1 MNKKQREKNDRRR
14 PAWRI
19 GQSNLEESY
28 PQRILRRV
36 LHEGNLEDMEPNTLY
51 DATVSAVLR
60 ERGKG
65 GAPAPTSG
73 GNLERS
79 GNMRRVAAT
88 RSGAADKLGWAG
100 VAEIAKEL
108 RRVERRRYAVNAMP
122 GWDSPVGME
131 IRRRLSYE
139 AEVLEWAMEESEALI
154 GAEGGR

>member
-1 MNKKQREKNDRRR
+1 MEKQKRR

-36 LHEGNLEDMEPNTLY
+36 LHEGNLEDMEPNALY
-51 DATVSAVLR
+51 DATVSAVLQ
-60 ERGKG
+60 ERG
-65 GAPAPTSG
+65 
-73 GNLERS
+73 
-79 GNMRRVAAT
+79 
-88 RSGAADKLGWAG
+88 LGWAG
-100 VAEIAKEL
+100 VEEIAKEL

-122 GWDSPVGME
+122 GWDSPAGME

-139 AEVLEWAMEESEALI
+139 AEVLEWAMEESEAVI